1 LNNIENIV
9 CTKNPTKVVKICVI
23 FVLQLEYGADE
34 SYKLVVPSPEKP
46 SYAQLEVS
54 WYHWTPNPSFCHFL

>member
-54 WYHWTPNPSFCHFL
+54 WYH